1 MSWLDMILMGF
12 GNMARSRLRTMLTVL
27 GVVVGIGALSSMV
40 SFGTGMQ
47 KNVTDAFYENDLFT
61 SMNVTSKKVDIDRI
75 MSGDISAG
83 RELLSG
89 EGVPLTD
96 SIIDVIKKMDG
107 VELVIPDISFP
118 VRLKF
123 HGKETNTMIQVM
135 PEEVFGFKP
144 YNAFIAGKSYAD
156 RDEGALVIREEILRN
171 LGIII
176 EGERKSNHTVSGDS
190 LGTLRLLPP
199 DSVVGQQAEI
209 VSVVLDPSKIRLNIF
224 NPQEMVSGD
233 PVSERTTPFRISGV
247 LKKENEF
254 SINRFRGGIMVSP
267 RAAERIPRIGFSSVW
282 DFLSADNRKSQYT
295 SLYVRV
301 KQMEDMDKVRKQ
313 IEEMGLGV
321 FSLAD
326 KLDEFKSNFVI
337 INSLLGAVGFIA
349 LFVAALGIINTMVMS
364 IMERTREIGIMKA
377 IGASD
382 REIRW
387 IFFTEAGTIGFIGG
401 IFGLLLGYG
410 VTRIANLIL
419 NTKIRPMDLEPV
431 DMFYFPGWLLFGSL
445 LFAILVSLAAGLY
458 PASRAARV
466 DPVKALRHD

>member
-1 MSWLDMILMGF
+1 MNWLDMILLGF
-12 GNMARSRLRTMLTVL
+12 GNMARSRLRSLLTVL
-27 GVVVGIGALSSMV
+27 GVVVGIGALSSMI

-61 SMNVTSKKVDIDRI
+61 SINVTSKQVDMNRI
-75 MSGDISAG
+75 MSGDISEG

-96 SIIDVIKKMDG
+96 SVIEVIKKMEG

-118 VRLKF
+118 VRLRF
-123 HGKETNTMIQVM
+123 GGKETNTMVQVV
-135 PEEVFGFKP
+135 PDDVFHFRP
-144 YNAFIAGKSYAD
+144 YNEFVAGGLFTGGDKDYMI
-156 RDEGALVIREEILRN
+156 IREEILRS
-171 LGIII
+171 LGYTL
-176 EGERKSNHTVSGDS
+176 EDRKINSRKTSGDS
-190 LGTLRLLPP
+190 LGKLQIISA
-199 DSVVGQQAEI
+199 DSVIGRYADLI
-209 VSVVLDPSKIRLNIF
+209 SVVLDPSKIKLNLF
-224 NPQEMVSGD
+224 NPQEMISGD
-233 PVSERTTPFRISGV
+233 PVSEKSTSFRISGV
-247 LKKENEF
+247 LKKESEF

-267 RAAERIPRIGFSSVW
+267 AAAARIPRIGFSSVW
-282 DFLSADNRKSQYT
+282 DFLSAGNKSSQYP

-301 KQMEDMDKVRKQ
+301 KSMEDMEIVRKR
-313 IEEMGLGV
+313 IEELGLGV

-326 KLDEFKSNFVI
+326 QLEEFKSNFVI
-337 INSLLGAVGFIA
+337 VNSLLGAVGFVA

-431 DMFYFPGWLLFGSL
+431 DMFYFPGWLLIGSW

-458 PASRAARV
+458 PAARAARV